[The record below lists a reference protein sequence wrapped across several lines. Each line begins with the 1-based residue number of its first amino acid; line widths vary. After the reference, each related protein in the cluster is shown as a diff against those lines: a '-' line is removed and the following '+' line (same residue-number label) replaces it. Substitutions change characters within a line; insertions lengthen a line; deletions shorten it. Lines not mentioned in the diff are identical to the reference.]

1 MERRVSTPWKVIVPP
16 FGEYSFQRRNGG
28 IGNRLRS
35 GEVGHRQA
43 FEGMLVL
50 AIYMSA
56 VVFLFVEYVYL
67 FMFLIDEV
75 EIHLSVLHLQASLV
89 CPVRCDV

>member
-1 MERRVSTPWKVIVPP
+1 
-16 FGEYSFQRRNGG
+16 
-28 IGNRLRS
+28 
-35 GEVGHRQA
+35 
-43 FEGMLVL
+43 MLML

>member
-1 MERRVSTPWKVIVPP
+1 MERRVSTPWKVTVPP
-16 FGEYSFQRRNGG
+16 FGKYSFQRRNQG
-28 IGNRLRS
+28 IGNHLLS
-35 GEVGHRQA
+35 GGVDHRQA
-43 FEGMLVL
+43 SEGMLML

>member
-1 MERRVSTPWKVIVPP
+1 M
-16 FGEYSFQRRNGG
+16 
-28 IGNRLRS
+28 
-35 GEVGHRQA
+35 
-43 FEGMLVL
+43 L